1 MKRNYLF
8 FLLFI
13 TGILSVFTIIIP
25 SYTELIQLNKKS
37 DLRYLNGYNQ
47 YNKKCAFCHQQDG
60 SGIKDYFP
68 PLYNS
73 DYLLKD
79 KKVVAEVLI
88 FGLMDTITVN
98 GKTYSGIMHPVLGT
112 DQDIADIFNYMY
124 QEFGNNAQSIT
135 SLEISTIRQK
145 GKEAKRLE
153 IYK

>member
-1 MKRNYLF
+1 MKRYYLF
-8 FLLFI
+8 FLLFS

-25 SYTELIQLNKKS
+25 SYTVVMQQNRKS
-37 DLRYLNGYNQ
+37 DNSHTNGYNL
-47 YNKKCAFCHQQDG
+47 YNNKCAYCHQKDG
-60 SGIKDYFP
+60 SGVNDFYP

-79 KKVVAEVLI
+79 KKHIAEVLI
-88 FGLMDTITVN
+88 LGLMDTIIVN

-112 DQDIADIFNYMY
+112 DQEIADIFNYMY
-124 QEFGNNAQSIT
+124 QEFGNNAQSIS
-135 SLEISTIRQK
+135 SLEISKIRKK

>member
-1 MKRNYLF
+1 MKRFYLF
-8 FLLFI
+8 FLLFT

-37 DLRYLNGYNQ
+37 DSKYLNGYNQ
-47 YNKKCAFCHQQDG
+47 YNNKCAFCHQQDG
-60 SGIKDYFP
+60 SGINDYFP
-68 PLYNS
+68 PLYHS

-124 QEFGNNAQSIT
+124 QEFGDNAQTIT
-135 SLEISTIRQK
+135 SSEISSIRKK
-145 GKEAKRLE
+145 GKEAKKLE
-153 IYK
+153 IFK